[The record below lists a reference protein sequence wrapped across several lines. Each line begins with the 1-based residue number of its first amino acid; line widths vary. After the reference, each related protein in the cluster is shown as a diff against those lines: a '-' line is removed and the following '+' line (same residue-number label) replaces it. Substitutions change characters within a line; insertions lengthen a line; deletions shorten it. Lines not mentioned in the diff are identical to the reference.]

1 MIVQQQLQ
9 SMATAMAELTQQNQE
24 LTREVN
30 RQHQQPCGEKWGQ
43 NSEYEGVKN
52 NAEGDQS
59 RGTITRWVAHLEM
72 EMDQMKRAME
82 EMKDSTRRANHVDD
96 LVHKTDSPFIASIT
110 SHLLPSKFKMPTL
123 DLYDGT
129 RDPCNHNATFKTTIH
144 L

>member
-30 RQHQQPCGEKWGQ
+30 KQRQQPCGEKWGQ

-59 RGTITRWVAHLEM
+59 RGTITCRVAHLEM

-82 EMKDSTRRANHVDD
+82 EMKDSTKRANHVDD
-96 LVHKTDSPFIASIT
+96 LVHKTDSSFIASIT